1 MIKKLVIGLTCL
13 WAASANALDNE
24 TLHSFCDSDE
34 KTWNYVCEGYAS
46 GVLDTN
52 RLMRLVDNPEC
63 TKFKPLSATMLV
75 AAYKT
80 HYKELDPKDP
90 AIFWLTKY
98 SYNNIPCEK

>member
-1 MIKKLVIGLTCL
+1 MIKKLVISLVCL

-24 TLHSFCDSDE
+24 TLHSFCDSDD
-34 KTWNYVCEGYAS
+34 KRFIYACEGYAS

-52 RLMRLVDNPEC
+52 RLMVLLDNPEC

-80 HYKELDPKDP
+80 HYKELDPKAP
-90 AIFWLTKY
+90 AVFWLAKY
-98 SYNNIPCEK
+98 SHDNIPCEK